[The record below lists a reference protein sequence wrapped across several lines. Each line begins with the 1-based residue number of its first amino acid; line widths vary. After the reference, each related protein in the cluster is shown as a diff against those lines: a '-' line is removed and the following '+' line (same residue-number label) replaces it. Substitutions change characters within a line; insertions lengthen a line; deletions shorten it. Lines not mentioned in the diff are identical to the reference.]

1 MLWSQN
7 VHLIRFQCFRLSVD
21 TLLEMEKMKYDVKI
35 LGKSW
40 KGKKGSG
47 KEGKFALRKYLGK
60 SWSENIESNSNINR
74 LQFDGTIHCQW
85 VPWSHSIYKYATEN
99 CVWTFENSLFLF
111 PVSITQTQFLG
122 FEWWKHHP
130 KNKPKILFSMGPT
143 SFGLWAMETEWYLSL
158 SFVPFQIA
166 S

>member
-40 KGKKGSG
+40 RGKKGSG

-60 SWSENIESNSNINR
+60 SWSENIESNNNINR
-74 LQFDGTIHCQW
+74 LQFDGTIHCNGSHEVTLFTNMPLKIVFELLETLYFCFRFPSPKLNFWVLSDGNITQKTNQKFCFLW
-85 VPWSHSIYKYATEN
+85 VPRVLDY
-99 CVWTFENSLFLF
+99 
-111 PVSITQTQFLG
+111 
-122 FEWWKHHP
+122 
-130 KNKPKILFSMGPT
+130 
-143 SFGLWAMETEWYLSL
+143 GLWKLSDIYHL
-158 SFVPFQIA
+158 VSCH
-166 S
+166 SK